1 MSAATRL
8 RRVVIRRGR
17 VSDLDAVMEIERAS
31 FPTPWSESAMRRELA
46 CQDNSYVLVA
56 AKQQRAV
63 GYVVT
68 WVHAE
73 EAHVLNVA
81 VAPDERGQ
89 GLGELLMLSAIEE
102 AMARK
107 CHQVVLEYRVSNF
120 AAANLYRKLGFVPA
134 GVRPRYYLDTG
145 EDAIFAVLHDL
156 QAPATRRFISECRDA
171 WRKKHDWCVA
181 YE

>member
-8 RRVVIRRGR
+8 RKVVIRHGR
-17 VSDLDAVMEIERAS
+17 VSDLAAVMEIERAS
-31 FPTPWSESAMRRELA
+31 FPTPWSDAAMRRELE
-46 CQDNSYVLVA
+46 CQENSYVLVA
-56 AKQQRAV
+56 EVGDRPV

-68 WVHAE
+68 WVYSG

-102 AMARK
+102 AISRR
-107 CHQVVLEYRVSNF
+107 CRQVVLEYRVSNL

-134 GVRPRYYLDTG
+134 GLRPRYYLDTG
-145 EDAIFAVLHDL
+145 EDAIFAILDKL
-156 QAPATRRFISECRDA
+156 QTPATRRFLSERRDA
-171 WRKKHDWCVA
+171 WQKEHDWTVS

>member
-8 RRVVIRRGR
+8 RKVVIRRGR
-17 VSDLDAVMEIERAS
+17 VSDLAAVMEIERAS

-56 AKQQRAV
+56 AKGERAV

-68 WVHAE
+68 WVYAQ

-102 AMARK
+102 AIARG
-107 CHQVVLEYRVSNF
+107 CRQVVLEYRVSNL
-120 AAANLYRKLGFVPA
+120 AAANLYRKLGFVQA
-134 GVRPRYYLDTG
+134 GVRPRYYADTG

-156 QAPATRRFISECRDA
+156 QSQATRRFLDERRDA
-171 WRKKHDWCVA
+171 WRKKHDWTVT
-181 YE
+181 YD